1 MARSYLSHREEFTC
15 FKRWVPCL
23 RGKLDSQPA
32 EVSKIRSATP
42 SPALSSVGDPVAGK
56 GEDPGPWAPPHPT
69 RSEGDSPSCG
79 ELSAVAV
86 GAAVE
91 EGSEEAGVA
100 RRQETGFACKHLGKV
115 SLLAQ
120 GPWPLSGAGRGG
132 GRCHTGWLVESLEE
146 VAKDLSLHFDLCALG
161 FGPASPASWRGMAMP
176 PRNDNSV
183 LEPNPCFPGNG
194 GRQAPSG
201 QPRLRSGWYCSRCA
215 IEGKSYEDQRD
226 SLGVGVRGFFS
237 KTPRDFVLY
246 LHAPSVRSARFRKA

>member
-1 MARSYLSHREEFTC
+1 MARSYLSHGEEFTC
-15 FKRWVPCL
+15 FKRWVHCL
-23 RGKLDSQPA
+23 QGELDSQPA
-32 EVSKIRSATP
+32 KVSKIMSATP
-42 SPALSSVGDPVAGK
+42 SPALSSVGDTVDGE

-69 RSEGDSPSCG
+69 RSEGDSPGWG

-91 EGSEEAGVA
+91 EGSEEAGIA
-100 RRQETGFACKHLGKV
+100 RRLETGFSRKHLGKV
-115 SLLAQ
+115 SLVAQ

-146 VAKDLSLHFDLCALG
+146 VAKDSSLRFGLCTLG

-176 PRNDNSV
+176 PRSDDSV
-183 LEPNPCFPGNG
+183 LEPNPCFPVNG

-201 QPRLRSGWYCSRCA
+201 QPRSRSGWYGSQCP

-226 SLGVGVRGFFS
+226 SLGVGVHGFFS
-237 KTPRDFVLY
+237 KTHRDFVLY
-246 LHAPSVRSARFRKA
+246 LHPPSVHSARFRKA